1 MVKRYRANL
10 LQDEISA
17 LFHRVDGLER
27 VVVVSLDGFV
37 VASHPPVP
45 DEEEDDT
52 PTNGRQIAAT
62 AASAISMART
72 ALGRLDRGNWQRLI
86 IDGESG
92 TMILHPIGRT
102 DAALAA
108 VANKRAKIGLT
119 SSAMGRSVSR
129 LAAVLSRELG
139 N

>member
-1 MVKRYRANL
+1 MVKRYRADL

-37 VASHPPVP
+37 VASYPPSP
-45 DEEEDDT
+45 DDEEDDT
-52 PTNGRQIAAT
+52 PTNGLQIAAT

-72 ALGRLDRGNWQRLI
+72 ALGRLDAGNWQQLI

-92 TMILHPIGRT
+92 AMILRPIGGT

-108 VANKRAKIGLT
+108 VASKRAKIGLT

-129 LAAVLSRELG
+129 LAAVLSRELDT
-139 N
+139 